1 MHYHLDSTLVLAL
14 VALVLSG
21 LSPIGFW
28 FFQRRSKNVDDR
40 AQRKQEDARRV
51 NVAADALR
59 RAKDHLIT
67 SAMEYELECVQLAVR
82 ASEEAVLLK
91 EQAGVPVLTQTLA
104 AISALKEQAHVV
116 EVEIVERKEHSA

>member
-21 LSPIGFW
+21 LSPIGFLV
-28 FFQRRSKNVDDR
+28 FQRRAKTVDDR

-67 SAMEYELECVQLAVR
+67 SAMEYELECVQLAIR

-91 EQAGVPVLTQTLA
+91 EQG
-104 AISALKEQAHVV
+104 HVV
-116 EVEIVERKEHSA
+116 EVEIVERREHSA